1 MGENSNTDQKG
12 LKGILQKIEDKAH
25 DLLTID
31 VTTFIAPDV
40 TLDLKGADFKLDG
53 MFDKI
58 KASMKD
64 GSTLTLVAH
73 THVDFD
79 LDAVMITK
87 TDPPAGLMEAHNQA
101 VQTAVEARQSFVK
114 ALKSMF

>member
-1 MGENSNTDQKG
+1 MPPPINTQEKG
-12 LKGILQKIEDKAH
+12 LKGIWQKIEAQVH

-31 VTTFIAPDV
+31 VTTFSAPDV
-40 TLDLKGADFKLDG
+40 TLDLSGQDFELDEL
-53 MFDKI
+53 FDKT
-58 KASMKD
+58 KAKIKD

-87 TDPPAGLMEAHNQA
+87 TDPPEGLMEAHNQA